1 MTDRELRKLG
11 RAALLQLLLAQRREN
26 EALAARLQQAQEELR
41 QRRLCVEKAGSL
53 AQACMQLNGVFEA
66 AQAACE
72 QYMENM
78 AQRMEPTCPAA
89 EVRGV
94 ADIYSAEDAHPADG
108 IGRTAQAGA
117 ESVSCC
123 AADAYPMEAACLA
136 AAAGQEACP

>member
-41 QRRLCVEKAGSL
+41 RRRLCVEKAGSL
-53 AQACMQLNGVFEA
+53 AQACLQLNGVFEA

-78 AQRMEPTCPAA
+78 TQWAEHGRPAA
-89 EVRGV
+89 GIE
-94 ADIYSAEDAHPADG
+94 PAAAVS
-108 IGRTAQAGA
+108 RSAQAGA
-117 ESVSCC
+117 EDVSCR
-123 AADAYPMEAACLA
+123 AADACPMEAACPA